1 MTQNNNNSLKP
12 KDMKKLY
19 EILFEGKKPEEQPLK
34 LEIRLKSTV
43 TPDEKLDQNQWYKLI
58 HDLNN
63 KKLRLGQMWMW

>member
-34 LEIRLKSTV
+34 LEIKLKSTV
-43 TPDEKLDQNQWYKLI
+43 TPDEQLDQNQWYKLI

-63 KKLRLGQMWMW
+63 KKLRLG